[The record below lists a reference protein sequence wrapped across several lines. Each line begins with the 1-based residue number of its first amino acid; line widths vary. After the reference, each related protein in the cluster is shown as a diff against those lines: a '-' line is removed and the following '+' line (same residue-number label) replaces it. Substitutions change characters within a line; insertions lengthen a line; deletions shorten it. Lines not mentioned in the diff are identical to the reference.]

1 MAQQYRGTTS
11 LAAPAGWCPR
21 HTAAL
26 AEGCDGPTRPVLVGS
41 RVPCGWV
48 PFFRRLTGDGR
59 VNAAAG
65 DSTGGAPWSR
75 RRSVRLRRVRG
86 GLDPDLLSQRVVTD
100 PDVKATYAVDESVGA
115 AAPGDFE
122 VVRARDL
129 GDVVEVMRHAHETR
143 TPVVPQGARSA
154 LTGASVAIEGGIV
167 LNVEALNTVSEVDAL
182 EGIAVAGPGVINADL
197 KAAAAQ
203 SGLFYPPTPPPPP
216 SARSAATSPP
226 TPAGCAASS
235 TASPPTT
242 SAGCR
247 SCCPAARSSA
257 PAGAPPRES
266 PGST

>member
-1 MAQQYRGTTS
+1 MAGST
-11 LAAPAGWCPR
+11 LPAILR
-21 HTAAL
+21 EA
-26 AEGCDGPTRPVLVGS
+26 R
-41 RVPCGWV
+41 
-48 PFFRRLTGDGR
+48 
-59 VNAAAG
+59 
-65 DSTGGAPWSR
+65 PWSR

-86 GLDPDLLSQRVVTD
+86 WPRSRPPQPAGRHRPGRQGDVCRGRVRGRRGARGLRG
-100 PDVKATYAVDESVGA
+100 GA
-115 AAPGDFE
+115 RPGPRRRRRGHAA
-122 VVRARDL
+122 RARDPDS
-129 GDVVEVMRHAHETR
+129 GGA
-143 TPVVPQGARSA
+143 PGARSA

-167 LNVEALNTVSEVDAL
+167 LNVEGLNTVSEVDAL

-197 KAAAAQ
+197 KAPRRR
-203 SGLFYPPTPPPPP
+203 SRGSSTRPTPPPPP